1 MKSLLLSTGLA
12 CLMVG
17 PAAVAGELAP
27 KPPEMSGDQFKVIR
41 HLGMLQA
48 ACIFWRTQ
56 QITTKMARNFAK
68 EVLDQTPSPLKDDS
82 PMSRLEALAQLQ
94 RMQDL
99 VVERRFGGYPPCKE
113 LF

>member
-1 MKSLLLSTGLA
+1 MKSLLLSTGLV
-12 CLMVG
+12 CLMACPEAG
-17 PAAVAGELAP
+17 AGELAP
-27 KPPEMSGDQFKVIR
+27 KPPEMSGDQFKTIR
-41 HLGMLQA
+41 HVGMLQA

-56 QITTKMARNFAK
+56 QISTKDARLFVK
-68 EVLDQTPSPLKDDS
+68 DVLDRTPAPSKDDS
-82 PMSRLEALAQLQ
+82 LGSRLEALEQLQ